1 MASIRQLRKLTPMKA
16 LRTAR
21 SIRNETEKLQMPC
34 ARRPPRLISHGI
46 RIAAI
51 FVLSVL
57 LSTSFAQQ
65 PKPNSLAPKRS
76 AASQPQPPISSST
89 HELTAADLEAFLDGV
104 MPLQLAR
111 EDIAGAVISVVKD
124 GQVLFAKG
132 YGYSDVEKKTPV
144 SPETTLF
151 RPGSISKTFTWTA
164 LMQQVELGKV
174 DLDHDVNEYID
185 FKVPATFLKP
195 ITVRNLM
202 THTPGL
208 DETVEELFVTD
219 PKQLKPIGDY
229 LKEHLPARI
238 YEPGTIPAYSNYG
251 ATLAGYIV
259 QRVSGEPFEQYI
271 EDHIFKP
278 LGMEHSTFR
287 QPLPSSLEPWM
298 SNGYPAASGP
308 AKPFELVEPAPA
320 GSTSVSAIDMTHF
333 MIAHLQNG
341 QYQGAAILRPE
352 TAKLMHSRQF
362 ALSPEINGMC
372 LGFYEESRNG
382 QRIIGHGGDTELFH
396 SDMHLMPEA
405 GVGFFISYNSAGK
418 GEVNAR
424 EAVWHR
430 FLDRYF
436 PYQPPPAEKPAT
448 AAQDANAVSGRYI
461 SSRRS
466 EDTIL
471 KVISVAGQAKV
482 SVNPD
487 GTISVSDLKDLNGKP
502 KKLSEIGSLLFR
514 DVNGQDHAA
523 FVQKGGYQVLSFD
536 FPPIVLLKAPWYQNS
551 GLQVPLLIG
560 SLIVLL
566 LALILWPIAAILR
579 RHYSHPLNLP
589 ANERRLRIW
598 VRIVC
603 LLDVI
608 FVLGFVAFFAAGL
621 KDIGIF
627 SPRYNPLLR
636 LIQVA
641 GWLGVLGTLVAV
653 YNMFR
658 SWSSPQRW
666 FWSKLSETAIA
677 LACIAFCWF
686 VFTWNVLSWSLKY

>member
-1 MASIRQLRKLTPMKA
+1 MPRELLPLRLVWRAS
-16 LRTAR
+16 
-21 SIRNETEKLQMPC
+21 
-34 ARRPPRLISHGI
+34 GI
-46 RIAAI
+46 LL
-51 FVLSVL
+51 VLAGL
-57 LSTSFAQQ
+57 LF
-65 PKPNSLAPKRS
+65 S
-76 AASQPQPPISSST
+76 AASFGQKPKANPLAPRPSVSAESQPTPANTNAAPA
-89 HELTAADLEAFLDGV
+89 LTAADLEAFLDGV

-124 GQVLFAKG
+124 GKVLFAKG
-132 YGYSDVEKKTPV
+132 YGYSDLEKKTPV
-144 SPETTLF
+144 SPDSTLF

-164 LMQQVELGKV
+164 VMQQVELSKV
-174 DLDHDVNEYID
+174 NLDHDVNEYID
-185 FKVPATFLKP
+185 FKIPATFPKP
-195 ITVRNLM
+195 ITVRDLM

-208 DETVEELFVTD
+208 EEALQELFVSDTKD
-219 PKQLKPIGDY
+219 LRPIGDY

-238 YEPGTIPAYSNYG
+238 YEPGVIPAYSNYG

-259 QRVSGEPFEQYI
+259 ERVSGEPFDQYA
-271 EDHIFKP
+271 ENHIFKP

-287 QPLPSSLEPWM
+287 QPLPSSLQPLM
-298 SNGYPAASGP
+298 SKGYPAASEP

-320 GSTSVSAIDMTHF
+320 GSTSVTAMDMAHF

-341 QYQGAAILRPE
+341 QYEGAQILRPE

-362 ALSPEINGMC
+362 TLRPDINGMC

-418 GEVNAR
+418 GEINGR

-436 PYQPPPAEKPAT
+436 PYQPPTGEKPASV
-448 AAQDANAVSGRYI
+448 AQGAGAVSGKYI
-461 SSRRS
+461 SSRRPWES
-466 EDTIL
+466 LLKIL
-471 KVISVAGQAKV
+471 NVAGQAQV

-502 KKLSEIGSLLFR
+502 KKLSEIGPLLFR

-523 FVQKGGYQVLSFD
+523 FVQAGGYQVLSFD
-536 FPPIVLLKAPWYQNS
+536 FPPIVLLKAPWYLNS
-551 GLQVPLLIG
+551 GLQLFLLFG
-560 SLIVLL
+560 SLAVFL
-566 LALILWPIAAILR
+566 LALIFWPVTAILR
-579 RHYSHPLNLP
+579 RHYNHPLDLN
-589 ANERRLRIW
+589 ARERKLRAW
-598 VRIVC
+598 ARIVC
-603 LLDVI
+603 LLNLV
-608 FVLGFVAFFAAGL
+608 FVLGFVAFFIAGL

-636 LIQVA
+636 CIQIA
-641 GWLGVLGTLVAV
+641 GWLVVLGTLIAV

-658 SWSSPQRW
+658 CWSARQRW
-666 FWSKLSETAIA
+666 LWSKLSETLIA
-677 LACIAFCWF
+677 LACVAFCWF
-686 VFTWNVLSWSLKY
+686 IFTWNLLSLSLKY